1 MKPFTNC
8 ILHLT
13 HDYLTIPNRVLNY
26 IIILPIKNL
35 PRSLK
40 KCLCSCNDS
49 ILQRGHSARAK
60 QNWVGM
66 EFGASR
72 NNMTIKWWVNESE
85 KHKNMQHL
93 KIGHEKK
100 KGGLIIM
107 QALKIN

>member
-40 KCLCSCNDS
+40 KNVYAPGTTVSCNGDTPP
-49 ILQRGHSARAK
+49 RAK

-100 KGGLIIM
+100 RGG
-107 QALKIN
+107 